1 MPATFALGAA
11 YTMGKLTVE
20 ADADWTFWHSFTDL
34 PITIQNPVPTLFS
47 TTNPKRTGKTSSLSA
62 SGWSTG

>member
-11 YTMGKLTVE
+11 YTIGKLTVE
-20 ADADWTFWHSFTDL
+20 ADADWTFWSSFQSL

-47 TTNPKRTGKTSSLSA
+47 TDNPKKWEDVVAFRG